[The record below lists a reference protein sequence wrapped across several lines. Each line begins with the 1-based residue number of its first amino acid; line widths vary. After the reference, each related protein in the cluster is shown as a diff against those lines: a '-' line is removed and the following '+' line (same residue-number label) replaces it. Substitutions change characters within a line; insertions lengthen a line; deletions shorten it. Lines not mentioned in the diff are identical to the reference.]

1 MTKKLAGDVIV
12 KLYHWIAKKRYLQG
26 KYVYTYERLYIPVP
40 RVFHKHF
47 KSILKGHVK
56 MEVEEQNGRLG
67 VFLTPV
73 KTLSHAESP
82 PDKT

>member
-1 MTKKLAGDVIV
+1 MTKDIII
-12 KLYHWIAKKRYLQG
+12 KLYYWIAKKRYLDG
-26 KYVYTYERLYIPVP
+26 KYVYAYERLYIPVP
-40 RVFHKHF
+40 RVFHKRF
-47 KSILKGHVK
+47 KSILKGHIK